1 MDQKKI
7 LANYRIY
14 IQYKQRIYIGQRIY
28 IQKPYQDIVQIN
40 KKRQASQQK
49 KKVQKTERG
58 SLQER
63 KLNGQRT

>member
-40 KKRQASQQK
+40 KKK
-49 KKVQKTERG
+49 KTGISTEKKG
-58 SLQER
+58 A
-63 KLNGQRT
+63 KN